1 MDKDKFNVNIQ
12 TSPLLQAK
20 LDVGSPSCRI
30 HQYSSNLKQCIT
42 RETRTEFDWAI
53 IITNVSF
60 PYRLPPRFMG
70 SVHWV
75 KQTKKER
82 KKGFEK
88 KIDTDCWRGGGVV
101 ICFE

>member
-1 MDKDKFNVNIQ
+1 MDEDKFNVNIQ

-30 HQYSSNLKQCIT
+30 HRYSSILNKCIT
-42 RETRTEFDWAI
+42 REIRPEFDWTI

-60 PYRLPPRFMG
+60 PNRPPPRFMG

-82 KKGFEK
+82 KKERK
-88 KIDTDCWRGGGVV
+88 KDLKRKSTPIVDVV
-101 ICFE
+101 EV